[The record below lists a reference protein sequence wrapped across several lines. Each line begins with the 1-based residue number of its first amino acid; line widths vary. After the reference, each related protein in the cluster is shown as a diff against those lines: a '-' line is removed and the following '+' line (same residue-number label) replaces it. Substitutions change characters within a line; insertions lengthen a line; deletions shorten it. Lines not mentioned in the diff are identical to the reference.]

1 MTQINIKLD
10 TETKEYSV
18 TEFES
23 ENNQQ
28 GFKTDSLKEVT
39 YYITGLLEDL
49 NNEDRQTTT
58 GTKQNRFIK
67 RVSQVRK

>member
-1 MTQINIKLD
+1 MTQINISLD
-10 TETKEYSV
+10 TENNEYGV

-28 GFKTDSLKEVT
+28 GFKTDSLEEVT

-49 NNEDRQTTT
+49 NNEDRKTTT
-58 GTKQNRFIK
+58 STKQNRPIK
-67 RVSQVRK
+67 RVS

>member
-10 TETKEYSV
+10 TETNEYSV

-28 GFKTDSLKEVT
+28 GFKTDSLEEVT
-39 YYITGLLEDL
+39 HYITGLLEDL
-49 NNEDRQTTT
+49 NNEDRQTIV
-58 GTKQNRFIK
+58 GTKQNRSTQ
-67 RVSQVRK
+67 RVS

>member
-10 TETKEYSV
+10 TETNEYSV

-28 GFKTDSLKEVT
+28 GFKTDNLEAVINYVT
-39 YYITGLLEDL
+39 NVLEDL
-49 NNEDRQTTT
+49 TNEDRQTIV
-58 GTKQNRFIK
+58 GTK
-67 RVSQVRK
+67 

>member
-49 NNEDRQTTT
+49 NNEDRQATI
-58 GTKQNRFIK
+58 GTKQNRTIK
-67 RVSQVRK
+67 RVS

>member
-10 TETKEYSV
+10 TETNEYVV

-28 GFKTDSLKEVT
+28 GFKTDSLEAVINYVT
-39 YYITGLLEDL
+39 YLLEDL
-49 NNEDRQTTT
+49 NNEDRQTVV
-58 GTKQNRFIK
+58 GTKQNRPIK
-67 RVSQVRK
+67 RVS

>member
-10 TETKEYSV
+10 TENNEYGV

-28 GFKTDSLKEVT
+28 GFKTDNLKEVT

-49 NNEDRQTTT
+49 NNENRQATTS
-58 GTKQNRFIK
+58 TK
-67 RVSQVRK
+67 

>member
-10 TETKEYSV
+10 TENNEYSV

-28 GFKTDSLKEVT
+28 GFKTDNLKEVT
-39 YYITGLLEDL
+39 YYITALLEEL
-49 NNEDRQTTT
+49 SNENRQTIV
-58 GTKQNRFIK
+58 GTK
-67 RVSQVRK
+67 

>member
-1 MTQINIKLD
+1 MIKINININLD
-10 TETKEYSV
+10 TDKNKYFVEYY
-18 TEFES
+18 ES

-28 GFKTDSLKEVT
+28 GFTTDNLEEVT

-58 GTKQNRFIK
+58 STK
-67 RVSQVRK
+67 

>member
-28 GFKTDSLKEVT
+28 GFKTDSLEEIT

-49 NNEDRQTTT
+49 NNEDRQTIV
-58 GTKQNRFIK
+58 GTK
-67 RVSQVRK
+67 

>member
-10 TETKEYSV
+10 TENNEYSV

-28 GFKTDSLKEVT
+28 GFKTDNLKDVT

-49 NNEDRQTTT
+49 NDEDRQTTT

-67 RVSQVRK
+67 RVS

>member
-10 TETKEYSV
+10 TETNEYVV

-28 GFKTDSLKEVT
+28 GFKTDSLEAVINYVT
-39 YYITGLLEDL
+39 YLLEDL
-49 NNEDRQTTT
+49 NNE
-58 GTKQNRFIK
+58 NR
-67 RVSQVRK
+67 

>member
-10 TETKEYSV
+10 TETNEYGV

-28 GFKTDSLKEVT
+28 GFKTDSLEEVT

-49 NNEDRQTTT
+49 NNEDRQTIV
-58 GTKQNRFIK
+58 GTKQNRSTK
-67 RVSQVRK
+67 RVS